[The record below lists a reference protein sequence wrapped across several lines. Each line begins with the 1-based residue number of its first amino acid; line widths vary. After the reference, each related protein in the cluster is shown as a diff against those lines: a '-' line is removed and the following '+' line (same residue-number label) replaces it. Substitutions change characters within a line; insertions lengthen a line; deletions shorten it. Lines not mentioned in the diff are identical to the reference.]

1 MHQQNTLSIKKKNH
15 ETKVFPTPQPIPVP
29 KSEEEEINKNI
40 NGCFKIYQVKTEFPI
55 NHLQKRQSSSY
66 TNYTKSMVILTLV

>member
-1 MHQQNTLSIKKKNH
+1 MKQKG
-15 ETKVFPTPQPIPVP
+15 FPPPQPFPVR

-40 NGCFKIYQVKTEFPI
+40 NGCFKIYQVKTEFAI